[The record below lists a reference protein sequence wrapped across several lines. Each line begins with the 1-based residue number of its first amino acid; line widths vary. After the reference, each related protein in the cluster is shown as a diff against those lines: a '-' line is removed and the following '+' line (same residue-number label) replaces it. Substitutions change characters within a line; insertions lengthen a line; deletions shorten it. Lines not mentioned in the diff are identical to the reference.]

1 MNISEHGK
9 YIFRL
14 VCAIVIILAGI
25 GWGVLTIIEAVLTH
39 RSGFSFEVVLIPA
52 LGLCVSLIGVLL
64 LIYTRREHT
73 TAGQLEQENRE
84 ERFCRAF
91 P

>member
-39 RSGFSFEVVLIPA
+39 RSGFSFEAVLIPA

-73 TAGQLEQENRE
+73 AAGQLEQ
-84 ERFCRAF
+84 
-91 P
+91 